1 MEKIKK
7 LDEKENNNLKEI
19 SKEIKEIE
27 EEISFLNNAEYKDYT
42 IKEKIKNKIQ
52 ILTQK
57 L

>member
-1 MEKIKK
+1 MEQIKI
-7 LDEKENNNLKEI
+7 LDEKENSNLKEI

-42 IKEKIKNKIQ
+42 IKEKIKNKVQ